1 MLAKIKFCGL
11 TRAEDAAVATEV
23 GASYAGVIFAESPR
37 RLTPAAARNVLA
49 GAGEAVKR
57 VGVFGT
63 NAPDEIAR
71 IADEVRLDVVQL
83 HADPTAADVMAV
95 KDRFAGHVW
104 AAVRV
109 GDTHIADETQIVLE
123 SADAIVLDARSQHL
137 LGGTGQALP
146 WSDLAADL
154 ARMRGGV
161 SVVLAGGL
169 TAANVETAMRT
180 LAPDVVDV
188 SSGVESSPGIKDRGR
203 MEAFAAAVA
212 GSPRRKNAG

>member
-11 TRAEDAAVATEV
+11 TRAEDAAYAAEL
-23 GASYAGVIFAESPR
+23 GAGYVGVIFAESPR
-37 RLTPAAARNVLA
+37 RLAPVAAKSVLAAA
-49 GAGEAVKR
+49 GTTVKR

-63 NAPDEIAR
+63 NSPDEIAK
-71 IADEVRLDVVQL
+71 AVEQVGLDVVQL
-83 HADPTAADVMAV
+83 HADPTGADVLAL
-95 KDRFAGHVW
+95 RGGFAGDIW

-109 GDTHIADETQIVLE
+109 GDGHMPEDAQILLE
-123 SADAIVLDARSQHL
+123 AADAIVLEARSQHL

-146 WSDLAADL
+146 WSELAADL
-154 ARMRGGV
+154 ARVRGGV

-169 TAANVETAMRT
+169 TAENVGTAIRT

-188 SSGVESSPGIKDRGR
+188 SSGIESAPGVKDHRL
-203 MEAFAAAVA
+203 MKAFANAVA